1 MSGFEVLAALG
12 VLAGVYFWNL
22 YRAAGNLV
30 FFPGNITGFS
40 LNGLSPT
47 IQAEMIVQNTNNISF
62 TVMSIAA
69 SVSSNGTMIGN
80 VSNFSPFQI
89 PGNSQATIPLTLVLQ
104 PIALVNNII
113 GIITGGVGGSEI
125 QITGSLNADGI
136 QAPISLTYKIGV

>member
-12 VLAGVYFWNL
+12 LVAGVYFWNL

-30 FFPGNITGFS
+30 FFPGSITGLS
-40 LNGLSPT
+40 LDGLSPV
-47 IQAEMIVQNTNNISF
+47 IQAEMIVQNTNNVSF

-69 SVSSNGTMIGN
+69 SVTSNGTLIGN

-113 GIITGGVGGSEI
+113 GIVTGGSGKTEL
-125 QITGSLNADGI
+125 QISGSLNADGI
-136 QAPISLTYKIGV
+136 QAPIALTYKLGV

>member
-12 VLAGVYFWNL
+12 LVAGVYFYSLYHAAANL
-22 YRAAGNLV
+22 I

-47 IQAEMIVQNTNNISF
+47 LQAELIVQNTNNVSF
-62 TVMSIAA
+62 NVMSIAA
-69 SVSSNGTMIGN
+69 SVTSNGTLIGN

-104 PIALVNNII
+104 PIAIVNNII
-113 GIITGGVGGSEI
+113 GIITGGSGQTELS
-125 QITGSLNADGI
+125 ITGSLNADGI
-136 QAPISLTYKIGV
+136 QAPISLTYKLGI